1 MRTLESWEAVWLDH
15 TSVVFVKELC
25 QIGAEFVH
33 NIFWQSPFP
42 FMQKLMD
49 EDTQVRLAFEPSIY
63 LNLTVAVG

>member
-1 MRTLESWEAVWLDH
+1 MKSLESWEAVWLDH
-15 TSVVFVKELC
+15 TSIVFMKELC

-33 NIFWQSPFP
+33 NIFWQGPLP

-49 EDTQVRLAFEPSIY
+49 EDTQVWLAFEPSIY